1 MSLLEEQS
9 EYSQSWRALKVLL
22 VIALNLVILRHSL
35 LWYFDKVQCDPREGA
50 LSSLQ
55 YHYQVF

>member
-9 EYSQSWRALKVLL
+9 EYSQSWRVLKVLL

-35 LWYFDKVQCDPREGA
+35 LWYFDKVQYDLREGA